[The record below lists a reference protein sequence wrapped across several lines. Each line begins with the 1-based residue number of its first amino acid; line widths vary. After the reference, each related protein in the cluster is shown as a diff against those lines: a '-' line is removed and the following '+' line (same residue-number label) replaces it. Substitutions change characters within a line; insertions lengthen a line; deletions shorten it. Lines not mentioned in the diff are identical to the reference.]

1 MFTGSF
7 VALITPMNDNGE
19 VDYPSLEKLVDFHI
33 QNGSHGI
40 VSVGTT
46 GESAT
51 LPFSEHIEVV
61 RRTVE
66 YAQGKIPIIAGSGAN
81 STSEAIFLSE
91 KMSDT
96 GIEGFLSVVPYYNKP
111 QQKGMIA
118 HFTAI
123 ADATDLPVLLY
134 NVPSRTVADMLPQ
147 TVAELSSHPNI
158 VGLKD
163 ATGDLERLKATQKL
177 VSDDFLLLS
186 GDDETGC
193 EFLANGGHGVISV
206 TANIVPKQ
214 MADMCNAAL
223 AKNFQLSE
231 QINKQIVE
239 LHSALFIE
247 PNPVLPKWA
256 LYKMG
261 LTNSAFLRLPLVGS
275 ELASQ
280 NHIEQVMRSSGVL
293 F

>member
-7 VALITPMNDNGE
+7 VALITPMYDNGQI
-19 VDYPSLEKLVDFHI
+19 DYLSLKTLVDFHI

-66 YAQGKIPIIAGSGAN
+66 YAQGEIPIIAGSGAN

-91 KMSDT
+91 QMSDT
-96 GIEGFLSVVPYYNKP
+96 GIKGFLSVVPYYNKP
-111 QQKGMIA
+111 QQKGMVA

-134 NVPSRTVADMLPQ
+134 NVPSRTVADMLPE
-147 TVAELSSHPNI
+147 TVAELAAHPNI

-163 ATGDLERLKATQKL
+163 ATGDIARLKATQKL

-186 GDDETGC
+186 GDDLTGC

-206 TANIVPKQ
+206 TANIVPKL
-214 MADMCNAAL
+214 MADMCNASL
-223 AKNFQLSE
+223 AKDFQLAAK
-231 QINKQIVE
+231 IDKQIAD
-239 LHSALFIE
+239 LHRALFIE

-256 LYKMG
+256 LHKMG
-261 LTNSAFLRLPLVGS
+261 LTNSAFLRLPLVES